1 GETTTVTFTF
11 NKPVNGFDA
20 RDIGCT
26 NGTLSLPTAN
36 AERTVWTATLTPTA
50 NVNAPTNV
58 IHADLTGVT
67 DDAGNAGEWEV
78 SSTNYSVDT
87 RPAAGTGAPVD
98 SSELDVNITIADS
111 VLTAGETTTVTFT
124 FNKPV
129 NGFDARDIGCTN
141 GTLSLPTANAERT
154 VWTATLTPTANVN
167 AGANVIRADLTGVTD
182 DAGNAGE
189 WEVSSTNYSVDT
201 RPAADT
207 AAPVLSRGPTAE
219 ITMTDTTLG
228 IGEVATV
235 TIRFSEKVLGLTL
248 DDIAVSSSSPT
259 RGTLSDLAS
268 DDGGQT
274 WTVKL
279 TPTDYS
285 ESNGRKAEGN
295 TIVLRQ
301 NSVTDLAGNQGPG
314 HDVYSSAYTVDH
326 AAPGLAWS
334 GHITY
339 APGET
344 NNTLS
349 AGETATVTLTFTEA
363 VRNLNAGHILSFT
376 YNADGSVNW
385 LGAAGGTLSNLVSTD
400 GGTTWTATLTAP
412 TASTTLAN
420 VRLGVYMG
428 SVTDESGNA
437 GTEHVYV
444 SPISYNIDTASRGP
458 TAKITMT
465 DTTLGIGEVATVTIR
480 FSQKVLGFTL
490 DDIAVSSS
498 SPTRGTLSDLASNDG
513 GQTWTVKLTPTG
525 YSESNGSKVGGNT
538 IVLRQNSVTDLAG
551 NQGPEHDVYSFAYTV
566 DHAAPDLAWSGHITY
581 AQGETDNTLNAGETA
596 TITLVF
602 TEAVRNLNVG
612 HILSFTVNADGSANW
627 LGAAGGTLSNLV
639 STDGGTTWI
648 ATLTAPTA
656 STTLTN
662 VRLGVHI
669 APVTD
674 ESGNAG
680 IDGWIYPSPI
690 SYNIDTTTVYGTYPA
705 DTEAPEPVEI
715 PGFIATDGTDPAET
729 EDPELS
735 RGPTAKITMTDT
747 MLGIGEVAT
756 VTIRFSKKILGST
769 FTLDDIAVS
778 SSSPTRGT
786 LSDLLSNDGGQT
798 WTVKLTPTGYSDSNG
813 RKVGGNTIV
822 LRQNS
827 VTDLAGNQGPEHDV
841 YSFAY
846 TVDHAAPGLAWSGH
860 ITYAQGET
868 DNTLNA
874 GETATVTLAFTE
886 AVRNLNADHI
896 LPFTYNAD
904 GSASWLGATGG
915 TLSNLVSTDG
925 GTTWTAT
932 LTAPTASTTLTNVR
946 LGVYMGSVTDEA
958 GNAGTDWQ
966 VYPSPI
972 SYNID
977 TTTVYGTHFA
987 DTEAPELSSATVNGN
1002 QLVLRY
1008 ADENNLDGAA
1018 LVGNAGFTV
1027 SSTTGTAITVTGAVA
1042 NGVAKT
1048 VTLTLSRAV
1057 TDAETVNVSY
1067 SKPATGSVVQD
1078 AKGNDA
1084 ENFIERAVTNN
1095 TPTTVTIT
1103 GEAGRVVAAAST
1115 QADTTPP
1122 ELGSATVNGNQL
1134 VLRYTEENNLDGAA
1148 LAGNAGFA
1156 VSSTRGTAITV
1167 TGAVVDAAANTVTLT
1182 LSRAVTKEETV
1193 SLSYTKPA
1201 TGAVVQDAAGN
1212 DAADFS
1218 GRAVTNDTP
1227 ATVITAIEP
1236 ASKVAAASTEA
1247 DTTADPIDLTITIAD
1262 NALTT
1267 GETTTV
1273 TFTFNQPVNGF
1284 DTSDISCGSGT
1295 LSTPTANA
1303 TRTVWTATFTP
1314 TANTNAPTNVINVDL
1329 ARVTNDAGNVGE
1341 GDAASANYTVDTRP
1355 AADTTPPVFHSATV
1369 NGNQL
1374 VISYTEANTLDEAA
1388 LTGNAGFT
1396 VSSTTGTAIT
1406 VSSAVVHAT
1415 NKTVTLTLS
1424 RAVASA
1430 ETVTVSYAK
1439 PAAGA
1444 VVQDAA
1450 GNDAVSF
1457 SDQPVTNNT
1466 RITATI
1472 TLADRGLTANETT
1485 TVTFTFNEPVTGFG
1499 LEDVIHDD
1507 QAGTLSAP
1515 TASADGRT
1523 WTATLTPRADTYDLS
1538 GNTISVRLDGVTNAA
1553 GRAGQGTTSAVDYAV
1568 DTQLPRVTIELAN
1581 TALRVGETTTVTF
1594 TFNREIGGGFNAAN
1608 VDLSNANGTLS
1619 NLANNSGRIWT
1630 ATFTPTDNLAD
1641 TSNTISV
1648 NLAGVRVSGSDTV
1661 GQGHAISANYTVDTR
1676 LPDTTPPEFS
1686 SAAVNGDQLV
1696 LTYTEANS
1704 LDGAELTGNAG
1715 FTVSSSTDTA
1725 ITVSSA
1731 VVNGADKTITLT
1743 LSRAV
1748 TSSETVRVSYTKPE
1762 SGAVVQDAAG
1772 NDAVNFSDQEVT
1784 NNTPAPADTTAPQLI
1799 TSDDTTR
1806 PRVNGDQLVLSFDDV
1821 SDLDAGLTQSIHGAF
1836 TVLVNGVANAVTIVT
1851 IDGQAKTVTL
1861 TLSTAVTS
1869 GQTVT
1874 VAYADPTT
1882 GNDTNAIQDTA
1893 GNDAASFAATAVT
1906 NNTPA
1911 PADTTPPVIE
1921 TTTVNGNQLTL
1932 TYTDES
1938 NLDVVNTAA
1947 ASAYAVSSAGNEAIS
1962 VNIVTVSGKTVTLT
1976 LSRAVTS
1983 AETVTVSYTKPT
1995 GDNVI
2000 QDAAGNDAASFSNQ
2014 AVTNNT
2020 PASNTSDLTA
2030 SITLFEE
2037 HLTTG
2042 TTTDVIIGFSKPV
2055 TGFTLADVDLTQ
2067 ANGTLS
2073 ELELIPGGSGRT
2085 WTATFT
2091 PTANV
2096 IDESNTISVDL
2107 RGVTDA
2113 AGVAGIG
2120 RATSDNFTVST
2131 VPLAVTITLADTAL
2145 TVGET
2150 TTVTFAF
2157 NQGVLDF
2164 SIHDIVFDA
2173 TTSTL
2178 GPLTITDNKTWT
2190 ASLTPTAN
2198 CNDATNTIRLDLA
2211 DVADLGRTFGTGI
2224 ATSANYTVATQS
2236 ADTTPPVIST
2246 AVVTGD
2252 QLVLTYTEAGTLDPA
2267 ALTGNAGFTIHT
2279 ASGTAAPITV
2289 SSAVVNGAAKTVTL
2303 TLSRTVAETET
2314 LSIVYTKPE
2323 SGNGVRDAAGNH
2335 AANFNGVIP
2344 THGTL
2349 APADTTPP
2357 VFSSAAVTGNQLV
2370 LSFSDTGN
2378 LDGDP
2383 VQKPAS
2389 GAFTVLV
2396 NGVANAVTTVTVQ
2409 PQAKTV
2415 TLTLST
2421 AVTHG
2426 QSVTVAYADPTTG
2439 NDTNAIQDISGNDVA
2454 SFAATA
2460 VTNNTPA
2467 PTADTT
2473 PPVFS
2478 SAAVTGDQLVLSF
2491 SDTSNLEADPVH
2503 KPANGAFTV
2512 LVNGVANAVTNV
2524 TVQAQAKTVTLTL
2537 STAVTHGQSVTVAYA
2552 DPTTGND
2559 TNAIQDAAGN
2569 DAASFAATAV
2579 TNNTPAG
2586 ADTTPPVFSSATVN
2600 GDKLVISYTEQ
2611 NSLADVALS
2620 GTGGFT
2626 IYIHNSNG
2634 EAMYRYHIQSA
2645 VVNGAANTVTL
2656 TLEQVPVYYGERI
2669 SVSYAKPG
2677 SGNVVQDVAGNHAAN
2692 FDVMTATNIT
2702 PAPGDTTP
2710 PVFSSAAV
2718 TGNQLV
2724 ISYTDANSLNAVT
2737 LAGNAG
2743 YAVNTAAGTVAIT
2756 VSSAVVNATAKT
2768 VTLTLSR
2775 AVARAETV
2783 SVSYTKPATG
2793 AVVQDAARNDAA
2805 NFSDQAVTNNTL
2817 AELGVEIT
2825 LADNAL
2831 TTGETTTV
2839 TFTFNQ
2845 PVNGF
2850 DTSDI
2855 SCGSG
2860 TLSTPTANA
2869 TRTVWTATFTPTA
2882 DVNAP
2887 SNVIHVNLAGVTNAV
2902 GNAGEGRVNGPNY
2915 SVNTTGPVAD
2925 TVAPVFSSATVNGNQ
2940 LVLTYTEANNLDGA
2954 ALEQNAGFTVNT
2966 AAGTAAIRVC
2976 SAVVNATA
2984 KTVTLTLDRVVA
2996 RAETVSV
3003 SYTKPESGAVVQDAA
3018 GNDAA
3023 NFSERAVTNNTPAGA
3038 DTTPPVFSSATVNGN
3053 KLVISYT
3060 EQNSLADVTISG
3072 SGGFSVYREDYVNG
3086 APVRVA
3092 GEFTVQSVVVNGA
3105 AKTVTLALTERPV
3118 YHGARVT
3125 VSYSRLVSG
3134 LASGNVV
3141 QDVAG
3146 NHAANFDIMAVTNI
3160 TPAPGDTTP
3169 PVFSSAAVNGDQLVI
3184 SYTDANSL
3192 DVVALAGNAG
3202 YAVNTAA
3209 GTAAIT
3215 VSSAVV
3221 NATAKTV
3228 TLTLSRIVA
3237 STETVS
3243 VSYTKPA
3250 TGAVVQDAA
3259 RNDAANFSDQA
3270 VTNNTP
3276 APADTTPPEFSS
3288 AAVNG
3293 DQLVLTYTEANSLDG
3308 AELTGNAGFTV
3319 SSSTDTAITVSS
3331 AVVNG
3336 ADKTIT
3342 LTLSRAVTS
3351 TETVTVSYTKPES
3364 GAVVQDAAG
3373 NDAVSFSDQAVTN
3386 NTPAPADTTAPQLIT
3401 SDDTTRPRVNG
3412 DQLVLSFD
3420 DVSDLD
3426 AGLTELIHG
3435 AFTVLVNGVANA
3447 VTIVTI
3453 DGQAKTV
3460 TLTLS
3465 TAVTH
3470 GQTVTVA
3477 YADPTT
3483 DNDANAIQDAAGNDA
3498 TSFAATAVTNNTPAP
3513 ADTTPPEFSRATV
3526 NGDQL
3531 MISYTEANSL
3541 DGAELAGN
3549 AGFTVSSSSTD
3560 TAITVSSAVVNG
3572 ADKTITLTLS
3582 RAVTSTETVTV
3593 SYTKPESGA
3602 VVQDAAGN
3610 DAVSFSNQA
3619 VTNNTPAPADTTA
3632 PQLIT
3637 SDDTTRPRVNGDQ
3650 LVLSFDDVS
3659 DLDAGLIESIHG
3671 AFTVLVNG
3679 VANAITIVTIDGQA
3693 KTVTLTL
3700 STAVTHGQ
3708 TVTVAYADPTTDN
3721 DANAIQ
3727 DAAGND
3733 AASFAATAV
3742 VNNTPAPADTTAPVI
3757 NTATV
3762 NGNQLVLTYTE
3773 ANTLDA
3779 AALAGSAGFT
3789 VNTAAAGMAAIT
3801 VGSAVVNGV
3810 AKTVTLTLSRAVAPD
3825 ETLSVSYTQ
3834 PESGAVVQDAA
3845 GNDAVDFSSRA
3856 VTNNTPPE
3864 LITTGLY
3871 APRVNGHDLY
3881 LRFYA
3886 ASNLSQSLTAHRPSG
3901 SDFTVLVDG
3910 RAVAATVKQYGGEKR
3925 LTLQLSTAV
3934 LQGQTVTVSY
3944 RDSTPTDESAI
3955 QDAAGNRLLSFPTT
3969 VVRTDLDARPPQ
3981 LITSGDTTRPRV
3993 NGDQLTLS
4001 FRDNNN
4007 LDATNKPANE
4017 AFAVLVDGTARA
4029 VRDVA
4034 VNAEAKTVTLTLA
4047 TAVTRGQSVTVAYAD
4062 PRPAYDDP
4070 SAIQDIYGQDAAS
4083 FAATAVTNNTPADT
4097 TPPEF
4102 SSAVVT
4108 GNQLVLTYT
4117 EAGTLDEAA
4126 LAGNAGFTVSSTTG
4140 TAITVT
4146 GAVVNGAAKTITLTL
4161 SRAVT
4166 SAETVNVSYTQPE
4179 SGAVVQDAAGND
4191 AVNFSDQAVTN
4202 NTPAPSALGVE
4213 ITLADNALTRG
4224 EATTVTFTFNQPVNG
4239 FDISDIVCTNGTLS
4253 APVANAA
4260 GTVWTAAF
4268 TPTANVN
4275 APVNVI
4281 TVGLT
4286 GVTGAAGNAG
4296 AGRVSSTNYT
4306 VNTTGGPSTG
4316 DSTNGDTTPPE
4327 FRSATANG
4335 NQVVVTYTDESNLS
4349 DAALTGNAGFTVLS
4363 VGGSAITVTG
4373 ALVNATAKTVTLT
4386 LSRAVTSQERLGMNY
4401 TKPEGVAGVADAAGN
4416 SAANFASAG
4425 VHNNTPAGSV
4435 ETTPPRLLVATVVNG
4450 NQLELTYD
4458 DTDNLDDTALTGNA
4472 GFTLS
4477 GATAIT
4483 VIGAVVHGA
4492 DKTITLT
4499 LSRAAAHRESLSL
4512 SYTKPATGAVVQDVA
4527 GNDAVDVIN
4536 LFVTNDTPVDSTP
4549 PVIETTTVNGN
4560 QLTLTYTD
4568 ASNLDAVNTAAA
4580 SAYAVSSAG
4589 NAAISVSSVA
4599 VSGKTVTLTLS
4610 RAVTSAET
4618 VTVSYT
4624 KPTDGN
4630 NVVQDAAGNDAVSFS
4645 DRAVTNSTPPVA
4657 DTTAPAFITEGAKAP
4672 KVNASTLVLSFED
4685 TGNLDEDASHTP
4697 ANGAFTVLVNGV
4709 ANAVTNVTVQAQA
4722 KTVTLTLS
4730 TAVTR
4735 GQTVT
4740 VAYAD
4745 PTTGNDT
4752 NAIQDTAGNDVA
4764 SFAATAVRNDTP
4776 AADTTPPE
4784 FRSATANGNQVVV
4797 TYTDESNLSDA
4808 ALTGNAGFTVLSVG
4822 GSAITVTGALVNAT
4836 AKTVTLTLSRAV
4848 TSQERLAMNYTK
4860 PEGVVA
4866 GVADAAGNS
4875 AVNFR
4880 EQGVDNNTPAGSVET
4895 TPPRLLVATVV
4906 NGNQLV
4912 LTYGDTDNL
4921 DDTALTGNAGFTLSG
4936 ATAITVTGAVVQG
4949 AAKTITLT
4957 LSRAAAHRESL
4968 SLSYTKPATG
4978 AVVQDVAGNDA
4989 VDVINL
4995 FVTNDTPVDTTPP
5008 VIETTTVTGNQLTL
5022 TYTDASNLDVVNT
5035 AAASA
5040 YAVSSAGNAAIS
5052 VSSVAVSGK
5061 TVTLTLSRAVTSAE
5075 TVTVS
5080 YTKPTDGNNVVQD
5093 AAGNDAVSF
5102 SDRAVTNS
5110 TPPVADTTAPAFIT
5124 EGAKAPKVNASTLVL
5139 SFEDTG
5145 NLDADASH
5153 TPANGAF
5160 TVLVNGVA
5168 NTVTNVSVQAQAKT
5182 VTLTLSTAV
5191 TRGQTVTVAYA
5202 DPTTG
5207 NDANAIQDAA
5217 GNDATSFAATAVRN
5231 DTPAA
5236 DTTPP
5241 EFRSATANGNQVVV
5255 TYTDESNLS
5264 DAALTGNA
5272 GFTVLSVGGSAIT
5285 VTGALVNATA
5295 KTVTLTLSRAVTS
5308 PERLAMNYTKPEGVA
5323 GVADAAGNSA
5333 VNFREQGVDNNTP
5346 AGSVETTPPR
5356 LLVATVVNGNQLE
5369 LTYGD
5374 TDNLDDTALTGN
5386 AGFTLSGATAIT
5398 VIGAVVRGAAKTI
5411 TLTLSRAAAHRE
5423 SLSLSYTKPA
5433 TGAVVQDVAGNDA
5446 VDVINLFVTNDTP
5459 VDSTPPVIE
5468 TTTVNGNQL
5477 TLTYTDASNLDVVN
5491 TAAASAFAVSSAG
5504 NAAISVSSVAVS
5516 GKTVT
5521 LTLSRAVTSAETVT
5535 VSYTKPTDGNN
5546 VIQDAAGNDA
5556 VSFSDQAVTNNTPS
5570 GTADT
5575 TAPQLLTTG
5584 AHRPT
5589 LGGPI
5594 ALVIRF
5600 SDASNL
5606 DASHAP
5612 ASGDFTV
5619 LADGSRII
5627 VTGVDV

>member
-1 GETTTVTFTF
+1 MDSSELDVDITIADSALTVGETTTVTFTF

-87 RPAAGTGAPVD
+87 RPAADTGAPVD
-98 SSELDVNITIADS
+98 SSELDVDITIADS
-111 VLTAGETTTVTFT
+111 ALTVGETTTVTFT

-189 WEVSSTNYSVDT
+189 WEASSTNYSVDT

-437 GTEHVYV
+437 GADELVYP

-705 DTEAPEPVEI
+705 DTEVPESVEI

-846 TVDHAAPGLAWSGH
+846 TVDHAAPGLAWSGN

-886 AVRNLNADHI
+886 AVRNFNVDHI

-1067 SKPATGSVVQD
+1067 AKPATGSVVQD

-1084 ENFIERAVTNN
+1084 ANFIERAVTNN

-1103 GEAGRVVAAAST
+1103 GEAGRVVAAASTQADTTPPELGSATVNGNQLVLRYTEENNLDGAALAGNAGFAVSSTRGMAITVTGAVVDAVANTVTLTLSRAVTKEETVRLSYTKPASGAVVQDAAGNDAADFSGRAVTNDTPATVITGIKMAAAST

-1182 LSRAVTKEETV
+1182 LSRAVTQEETV

-1227 ATVITAIEP
+1227 ATVIAAIEP

-1247 DTTADPIDLTITIAD
+1247 DTGAPVNTGPIDLEITIAD
-1262 NALTT
+1262 SALTT

-1284 DTSDISCGSGT
+1284 DISDIRCTNGT
-1295 LSTPTANA
+1295 LSAPVANA
-1303 TRTVWTATFTP
+1303 ESTVWTATFTVTA
-1314 TANTNAPTNVINVDL
+1314 TANVNAPTNVIEVDT
-1329 ARVTNDAGNVGE
+1329 AGVTGAAGNAGE
-1341 GDAASANYTVDTRP
+1341 GDVASPNYSVDTTRP
-1355 AADTTPPVFHSATV
+1355 AADTTPPVFSSATV
-1369 NGNQL
+1369 NGSQL

-1396 VSSTTGTAIT
+1396 VSSSTDTAIT
-1406 VSSAVVHAT
+1406 VRSAVVNGAD
-1415 NKTVTLTLS
+1415 KTITLTLS
-1424 RAVASA
+1424 RAVTNA
-1430 ETVTVSYAK
+1430 ETVRVSYTQ
-1439 PAAGA
+1439 PESGA

-1466 RITATI
+1466 
-1472 TLADRGLTANETT
+1472 
-1485 TVTFTFNEPVTGFG
+1485 P
-1499 LEDVIHDD
+1499 
-1507 QAGTLSAP
+1507 AP
-1515 TASADGRT
+1515 
-1523 WTATLTPRADTYDLS
+1523 ADTTAPQL
-1538 GNTISVRLDGVTNAA
+1538 I
-1553 GRAGQGTTSAVDYAV
+1553 TS
-1568 DTQLPRVTIELAN
+1568 
-1581 TALRVGETTTVTF
+1581 GETTSP
-1594 TFNREIGGGFNAAN
+1594 R
-1608 VDLSNANGTLS
+1608 
-1619 NLANNSGRIWT
+1619 
-1630 ATFTPTDNLAD
+1630 
-1641 TSNTISV
+1641 
-1648 NLAGVRVSGSDTV
+1648 
-1661 GQGHAISANYTVDTR
+1661 
-1676 LPDTTPPEFS
+1676 
-1686 SAAVNGDQLV
+1686 VNGDQLILSFDDSSDLDADAEHKPANEAFAV
-1696 LTYTEANS
+1696 L
-1704 LDGAELTGNAG
+1704 
-1715 FTVSSSTDTA
+1715 
-1725 ITVSSA
+1725 
-1731 VVNGADKTITLT
+1731 VNGAANAVTNVTVDSQAKTVTLT
-1743 LSRAV
+1743 LTTAV
-1748 TSSETVRVSYTKPE
+1748 SHGQTVTVAYADPTTDND
-1762 SGAVVQDAAG
+1762 ANAIQDATG
-1772 NDAVNFSDQEVT
+1772 NDAASFEATAVT

-1799 TSDDTTR
+1799 TSGETTS
-1806 PRVNGDQLVLSFDDV
+1806 PRVNGDQLVLSFDDS
-1821 SDLDAGLTQSIHGAF
+1821 SDLDADAEHKPANEAF
-1836 TVLVNGVANAVTIVT
+1836 AVLVNGAANAVTNVT
-1851 IDGQAKTVTL
+1851 VDSQAKTVTLTLTTAVSHGQTVTVAYADPTTDNDANAIQDATGNDAASFEATAVTNNTPAPADTTAPQLITSGETTSPRVNGDQLVLSFDDGSDLDADAEHKPANEAFAVLVNGAANAVANVTVDSQAKTVTL
-1861 TLSTAVTS
+1861 TLSTAVS
-1869 GQTVT
+1869 HGQTVT

-1882 GNDTNAIQDTA
+1882 DNDANAIQDAA

-1938 NLDVVNTAA
+1938 NLDAVNTAA
-1947 ASAYAVSSAGNEAIS
+1947 ASAFAVSSAGNAAIS
-1962 VNIVTVSGKTVTLT
+1962 VNSVAVSGKTVTLT

-1983 AETVTVSYTKPT
+1983 AETVTLSYTKPT

-2000 QDAAGNDAASFSNQ
+2000 QDAAGNEAVSFSNQ

-2030 SITLFEE
+2030 SFMLADEE
-2037 HLTTG
+2037 LTTG
-2042 TTTDVIIGFSKPV
+2042 ETTDVFITFSKPV
-2055 TGFTLADVDLTQ
+2055 TGFTRADVDLTQ

-2073 ELELIPGGSGRT
+2073 ELIPDGDGRG
-2085 WTATFT
+2085 WSAIFT

-2096 IDESNTISVDL
+2096 IDESNTISVNL
-2107 RGVTDA
+2107 AGVTDA
-2113 AGVAGIG
+2113 AGVAGTG

-2150 TTVTFAF
+2150 TTVTFTF
-2157 NQGVLDF
+2157 NQVVSGF
-2164 SIHDIVFDA
+2164 SIDDIVFDA

-2178 GPLTITDNKTWT
+2178 GPLTTTDDKTWT

-2198 CNDATNTIRLDLA
+2198 CNDATNTIRVNLRGVLDLG
-2211 DVADLGRTFGTGI
+2211 DTFGTGI
-2224 ATSANYTVATQS
+2224 ATSANYTVDTQS

-2246 AVVTGD
+2246 AVVTGN

-2267 ALTGNAGFTIHT
+2267 ALTGNAGFTINN

-2323 SGNGVRDAAGNH
+2323 SGNGVRDAAGNQ
-2335 AANFNGVIP
+2335 AANFDGVIA
-2344 THGTL
+2344 THGTH
-2349 APADTTPP
+2349 APADTTAP

-2370 LSFSDTGN
+2370 LSFSDTTGI

-2383 VQKPAS
+2383 IHKPAS

-2409 PQAKTV
+2409 SRVKTV

-2426 QSVTVAYADPTTG
+2426 QSVTVAYTDPTTG
-2439 NDTNAIQDISGNDVA
+2439 NDTNAIQDYAGNDAA

-2491 SDTSNLEADPVH
+2491 SDTSNLEADPIH

-2537 STAVTHGQSVTVAYA
+2537 STAVTHGQTVTVAYA

-2579 TNNTPAG
+2579 TNNTPAPTDTTPPEFSSAAVNG
-2586 ADTTPPVFSSATVN
+2586 SKLVLTYTEAGTLDGAALAGNAGFTVNNAAGTAAITVSSAVVNATAKTVTLTLSRVVASTETVSVSYTKPESGAVVQDAAGNDAANFSERAVTNNTPAEADTTPPVFSSATVN
-2600 GDKLVISYTEQ
+2600 GDKLVIHYTEQ

-2626 IYIHNSNG
+2626 IYIHNSSG

-2656 TLEQVPVYYGERI
+2656 TLEQVPVYYGDRI

-2692 FDVMTATNIT
+2692 FDVMTAINIT

-2710 PVFSSAAV
+2710 PVFSSATV

-2756 VSSAVVNATAKT
+2756 VSSAVVDATAKT

-2817 AELGVEIT
+2817 AELGVEIR

-2860 TLSTPTANA
+2860 ALSMPTANA

-2882 DVNAP
+2882 NVNAP

-3003 SYTKPESGAVVQDAA
+3003 SYTKPESGAVVQDAT

-3038 DTTPPVFSSATVNGN
+3038 DTTPPVFSSATVNGD

-3060 EQNSLADVTISG
+3060 EQNSLADVAISG

-3086 APVRVA
+3086 APARIA

-3146 NHAANFDIMAVTNI
+3146 NHAANFDIMTVTNI

-3169 PVFSSAAVNGDQLVI
+3169 PVFTSAAVTGNQLVI
-3184 SYTDANSL
+3184 SYTDTNSL
-3192 DVVALAGNAG
+3192 NAVTLAGNAG

-3228 TLTLSRIVA
+3228 TLTLSRAVVNA
-3237 STETVS
+3237 ETVS

-3276 APADTTPPEFSS
+3276 APTDTTPPVFSS

-3293 DQLVLTYTEANSLDG
+3293 DQLVLT
-3308 AELTGNAGFTV
+3308 
-3319 SSSTDTAITVSS
+3319 
-3331 AVVNG
+3331 
-3336 ADKTIT
+3336 
-3342 LTLSRAVTS
+3342 
-3351 TETVTVSYTKPES
+3351 
-3364 GAVVQDAAG
+3364 
-3373 NDAVSFSDQAVTN
+3373 
-3386 NTPAPADTTAPQLIT
+3386 
-3401 SDDTTRPRVNG
+3401 
-3412 DQLVLSFD
+3412 
-3420 DVSDLD
+3420 
-3426 AGLTELIHG
+3426 
-3435 AFTVLVNGVANA
+3435 
-3447 VTIVTI
+3447 
-3453 DGQAKTV
+3453 
-3460 TLTLS
+3460 
-3465 TAVTH
+3465 
-3470 GQTVTVA
+3470 
-3477 YADPTT
+3477 
-3483 DNDANAIQDAAGNDA
+3483 
-3498 TSFAATAVTNNTPAP
+3498 
-3513 ADTTPPEFSRATV
+3513 
-3526 NGDQL
+3526 
-3531 MISYTEANSL
+3531 YTEANSL

-3610 DAVSFSNQA
+3610 DAVSFSNQAVTNNTPAPADTTAPQLITSDDTTRPRVNGDQLVLSFDDVSDLDAGLIESIHGAFTVLVNGVANAITIVTIDGQAKTVTLTLSTAVTHGQTVTVAYADPTTDNDANAIQDAAGNDAASFAATAVTNNTPAPADTTPPEFSRATVNGDQLMISYTEANSLDGAELTGNAGFTVSSSTDTAITVSSAVVNGADKTITLTLSRAVTSTETVTVSYTKPESGAVVQDAAGNDAVSFSDQA

-3886 ASNLSQSLTAHRPSG
+3886 ASNLTQSLTAHRPSG

-3910 RAVAATVKQYGGEKR
+3910 QAVAATVAQYGGGKR
-3925 LTLQLSTAV
+3925 LVLRLSTAP

-3969 VVRTDLDARPPQ
+3969 VVRTDQDARPPQ

-3993 NGDQLTLS
+3993 NGDQLMLS

-4017 AFAVLVDGTARA
+4017 AFTVLVDGTARA

-4047 TAVTRGQSVTVAYAD
+4047 TAVTRGQSVSVAYAD

-4070 SAIQDIYGQDAAS
+4070 SAIQDIYGQDALS

-4239 FDISDIVCTNGTLS
+4239 FEISDIVCTNGTLS

-4281 TVGLT
+4281 SVDLA

-4327 FRSATANG
+4327 FSSATVNGDQLVISYTEANTLDG
-4335 NQVVVTYTDESNLS
+4335 
-4349 DAALTGNAGFTVLS
+4349 AALTGNAGFTVKTAA
-4363 VGGSAITVTG
+4363 GATAITVSS
-4373 ALVNATAKTVTLT
+4373 AVVSATAKTVTLT
-4386 LSRAVTSQERLGMNY
+4386 LSRAV
-4401 TKPEGVAGVADAAGN
+4401 AA
-4416 SAANFASAG
+4416 
-4425 VHNNTPAGSV
+4425 T
-4435 ETTPPRLLVATVVNG
+4435 
-4450 NQLELTYD
+4450 
-4458 DTDNLDDTALTGNA
+4458 
-4472 GFTLS
+4472 
-4477 GATAIT
+4477 
-4483 VIGAVVHGA
+4483 
-4492 DKTITLT
+4492 
-4499 LSRAAAHRESLSL
+4499 
-4512 SYTKPATGAVVQDVA
+4512 
-4527 GNDAVDVIN
+4527 
-4536 LFVTNDTPVDSTP
+4536 
-4549 PVIETTTVNGN
+4549 
-4560 QLTLTYTD
+4560 
-4568 ASNLDAVNTAAA
+4568 
-4580 SAYAVSSAG
+4580 
-4589 NAAISVSSVA
+4589 
-4599 VSGKTVTLTLS
+4599 
-4610 RAVTSAET
+4610 ET
-4618 VTVSYT
+4618 VSVSYT
-4624 KPTDGN
+4624 KPESGA
-4630 NVVQDAAGNDAVSFS
+4630 VVQDAAGNDAASFS
-4645 DRAVTNSTPPVA
+4645 SQAVTNNTPAPA
-4657 DTTAPAFITEGAKAP
+4657 DTTAPQLITSDDTTRP
-4672 KVNASTLVLSFED
+4672 RVNGDQLVLSFD
-4685 TGNLDEDASHTP
+4685 DVSDLDAGLTELIH
-4697 ANGAFTVLVNGV
+4697 GAFTVLVNGV
-4709 ANAVTNVTVQAQA
+4709 ANAVTIVTIDGQA

-4730 TAVTR
+4730 TAVTS

-4745 PTTGNDT
+4745 PTTGNDA
-4752 NAIQDTAGNDVA
+4752 NAIQDIAGNDVA
-4764 SFAATAVRNDTP
+4764 SFAATAVT
-4776 AADTTPPE
+4776 
-4784 FRSATANGNQVVV
+4784 
-4797 TYTDESNLSDA
+4797 
-4808 ALTGNAGFTVLSVG
+4808 
-4822 GSAITVTGALVNAT
+4822 
-4836 AKTVTLTLSRAV
+4836 
-4848 TSQERLAMNYTK
+4848 
-4860 PEGVVA
+4860 
-4866 GVADAAGNS
+4866 
-4875 AVNFR
+4875 
-4880 EQGVDNNTPAGSVET
+4880 NNTPA
-4895 TPPRLLVATVV
+4895 
-4906 NGNQLV
+4906 
-4912 LTYGDTDNL
+4912 
-4921 DDTALTGNAGFTLSG
+4921 
-4936 ATAITVTGAVVQG
+4936 
-4949 AAKTITLT
+4949 
-4957 LSRAAAHRESL
+4957 
-4968 SLSYTKPATG
+4968 PA
-4978 AVVQDVAGNDA
+4978 
-4989 VDVINL
+4989 
-4995 FVTNDTPVDTTPP
+4995 DTTPP
-5008 VIETTTVTGNQLTL
+5008 VIETTTVNGNQLTL

-5052 VSSVAVSGK
+5052 VRSVAVSAK

-5080 YTKPTDGNNVVQD
+5080 YTKPTDGNNVIQD

-5168 NTVTNVSVQAQAKT
+5168 NAVTNVSVQPQAKT
-5182 VTLTLSTAV
+5182 VTLTLTTAV

-5207 NDANAIQDAA
+5207 NDANAIQDIA
-5217 GNDATSFAATAVRN
+5217 GNDVASFAATAV
-5231 DTPAA
+5231 T
-5236 DTTPP
+5236 
-5241 EFRSATANGNQVVV
+5241 
-5255 TYTDESNLS
+5255 
-5264 DAALTGNA
+5264 
-5272 GFTVLSVGGSAIT
+5272 
-5285 VTGALVNATA
+5285 
-5295 KTVTLTLSRAVTS
+5295 
-5308 PERLAMNYTKPEGVA
+5308 
-5323 GVADAAGNSA
+5323 
-5333 VNFREQGVDNNTP
+5333 NNTP
-5346 AGSVETTPPR
+5346 AP
-5356 LLVATVVNGNQLE
+5356 A
-5369 LTYGD
+5369 D
-5374 TDNLDDTALTGN
+5374 T
-5386 AGFTLSGATAIT
+5386 
-5398 VIGAVVRGAAKTI
+5398 
-5411 TLTLSRAAAHRE
+5411 
-5423 SLSLSYTKPA
+5423 
-5433 TGAVVQDVAGNDA
+5433 
-5446 VDVINLFVTNDTP
+5446 
-5459 VDSTPPVIE
+5459 TPPVIE
-5468 TTTVNGNQL
+5468 TTTVN
-5477 TLTYTDASNLDVVN
+5477 
-5491 TAAASAFAVSSAG
+5491 
-5504 NAAISVSSVAVS
+5504 
-5516 GKTVT
+5516 
-5521 LTLSRAVTSAETVT
+5521 
-5535 VSYTKPTDGNN
+5535 
-5546 VIQDAAGNDA
+5546 
-5556 VSFSDQAVTNNTPS
+5556 
-5570 GTADT
+5570 
-5575 TAPQLLTTG
+5575 
-5584 AHRPT
+5584 
-5589 LGGPI
+5589 
-5594 ALVIRF
+5594 
-5600 SDASNL
+5600 
-5606 DASHAP
+5606 
-5612 ASGDFTV
+5612 
-5619 LADGSRII
+5619 
-5627 VTGVDV
+5627 